1 MIYGIGCDICDIA
14 RIASAPEGFSSRFFT
29 PKEQELFGMRKKQA
43 QTVAA
48 NFAVKEAFSKALG
61 TGISGFGLRDVE
73 VLRDELGKPYIN
85 LYGNAEEIC
94 KNLGIEHIHVSVSHT
109 DELCMA
115 YVVLEK

>member
-14 RIASAPEGFSSRFFT
+14 RFESAPEGFDRRFFT
-29 PKEQELFGMRKKQA
+29 PGEQELFDTKKKRA

-61 TGISGFGLRDVE
+61 TGVSGFGLTDIE
-73 VLRDELGKPYIN
+73 VLRDDLGKPYIN
-85 LYGNAEEIC
+85 LYGNAKEIC
-94 KNLGIEHIHVSVSHT
+94 EGLGIENIHVSVSHT
-109 DELCMA
+109 DAMCMA